1 MHEAILHYSPWFENV
16 QRAAVENS
24 SHGCFALLARI
35 FSSCH
40 FAPEGQIVSTTS
52 FALFSMSR
60 CRICNN
66 ALRTPANTQDLHVV
80 FAETHS
86 VRYLPGLFL
95 PKKWKLVESRSS
107 QLSFDA
113 FPWPRLNSWAL
124 VRSRQISSAKA
135 LALDWQNGPP
145 TCDLRSG
152 RRRPRL
158 RPLALL
164 ITPFSTQKIEW
175 KHRDRTSAET
185 SKFEFGPWPQ
195 LMMRPKACVWL
206 FSASISSPEQEVKIC
221 PEFGFVLNPCAFS
234 ALDGFA
240 KDVLCRNF
248 ENVATRS
255 GNNSSP
261 FETWKVFVVQTP
273 ALRGQASPTA
283 IGR

>member
-1 MHEAILHYSPWFENV
+1 MRYAHQQIL
-16 QRAAVENS
+16 R
-24 SHGCFALLARI
+24 
-35 FSSCH
+35 
-40 FAPEGQIVSTTS
+40 T
-52 FALFSMSR
+52 SMSCLLR
-60 CRICNN
+60 LILFDICL
-66 ALRTPANTQDLHVV
+66 AFFAQEVKAGWIPQQPTQLRRFPVAK
-80 FAETHS
+80 AE
-86 VRYLPGLFL
+86 FL
-95 PKKWKLVESRSS
+95 GT
-107 QLSFDA
+107 
-113 FPWPRLNSWAL
+113 
-124 VRSRQISSAKA
+124 RQISSAKA

-261 FETWKVFVVQTP
+261 SKH
-273 ALRGQASPTA
+273 
-283 IGR
+283 GRSSLSRPLPCVARPLQQRLVGS

>member
-1 MHEAILHYSPWFENV
+1 M
-16 QRAAVENS
+16 
-24 SHGCFALLARI
+24 
-35 FSSCH
+35 
-40 FAPEGQIVSTTS
+40 
-52 FALFSMSR
+52 
-60 CRICNN
+60 
-66 ALRTPANTQDLHVV
+66 

-86 VRYLPGLFL
+86 ARYLHGLFC
-95 PKKWKLVESRSS
+95 PRSESWLNPAAANSASTLSRGQGWTPGHSS
-107 QLSFDA
+107 D
-113 FPWPRLNSWAL
+113 L

-145 TCDLRSG
+145 TCALRSG

-164 ITPFSTQKIEW
+164 MTPFSTQKIAW
-175 KHRDRTSAET
+175 KHRDHTSAET
-185 SKFEFGPWPQ
+185 SKFEFGPWLQ

-248 ENVATRS
+248 EHIATRS

-261 FETWKVFVVQTP
+261 SKHGRSSLSRPLPCVARPLQRLSVVSWVCVGWSLRLSCCRVPSLAAPWRSLQLTP
-273 ALRGQASPTA
+273 LWCWRQPMQQVESV
-283 IGR
+283 